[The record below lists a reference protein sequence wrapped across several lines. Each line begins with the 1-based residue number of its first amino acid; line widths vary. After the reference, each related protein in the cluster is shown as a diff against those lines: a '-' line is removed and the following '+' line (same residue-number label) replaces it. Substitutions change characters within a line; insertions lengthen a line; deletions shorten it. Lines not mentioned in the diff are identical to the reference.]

1 MRVEELLEEVLGLR
15 ESLLQGADDPGL
27 HDLLFHLGDAPP
39 NELDAFHVAL
49 LADETADLVA
59 EHVVR
64 VLLHHLGQQLSH
76 RRNSLLLDFEKIR
89 FQNLRSLVL
98 FQTGEVRFLPR
109 DGSLDLI
116 DVFHDGFDV
125 LDAVVEL
132 GGIFLAQA
140 LYLVSQQPVEIRII
154 GDAIHQVFC
163 QIRIFL
169 LLFILVD
176 LAVREDFDQ
185 LQRVGCSGRQELL
198 HLDDCDIVLV
208 VAQVENV
215 LVHTLQIFD
224 IQINFF
230 LIMFFVFFI
239 ILTLL
244 LSLRCIR
251 MGAENRDE
259 SRVVLHIQLLI
270 VILSIGRGL
279 ILFQTLSEFFVRNTR
294 RLHLFKIVRGTNFL
308 VLRIGNICA
317 RISLL
322 LNLKIQIV
330 RVGLL
335 SQGLQKD
342 VAQNI
347 AEVEGRGL
355 LVRLRSIY
363 GHLLSQGTFV

>member
-1 MRVEELLEEVLGLR
+1 M
-15 ESLLQGADDPGL
+15 
-27 HDLLFHLGDAPP
+27 
-39 NELDAFHVAL
+39 
-49 LADETADLVA
+49 
-59 EHVVR
+59 
-64 VLLHHLGQQLSH
+64 
-76 RRNSLLLDFEKIR
+76 
-89 FQNLRSLVL
+89 
-98 FQTGEVRFLPR
+98 
-109 DGSLDLI
+109 
-116 DVFHDGFDV
+116 
-125 LDAVVEL
+125 
-132 GGIFLAQA
+132 
-140 LYLVSQQPVEIRII
+140 
-154 GDAIHQVFC
+154 
-163 QIRIFL
+163 
-169 LLFILVD
+169 D

-185 LQRVGCSGRQELL
+185 LQRVGCSGREELL

-215 LVHTLQIFD
+215 LVHSLQIFD

-230 LIMFFVFFI
+230 LIMFFVFII

-244 LSLRCIR
+244 LSLRCVWI
-251 MGAENRDE
+251 GAENRDE

-279 ILFQTLSEFFVRNTR
+279 VLFQTLSEFFVRDTR

-355 LVRLRSIY
+355 LVRLGSIY